1 MLAPSKIYAVKT
13 KAAPVC
19 KNTKIFRPYLKNLNI
34 SNPIAY
40 AIRLNNNTIPTICE
54 YSMNLSL
61 GFRPL
66 IISYSVN
73 NACPPSRAGIGNTF
87 INASRILKIAVNDQK
102 LSQSHS
108 EGKTLAMLTTLPKL
122 SCIFTSFEVNN
133 NSRLR
138 I

>member
-1 MLAPSKIYAVKT
+1 
-13 KAAPVC
+13 
-19 KNTKIFRPYLKNLNI
+19 
-34 SNPIAY
+34 
-40 AIRLNNNTIPTICE
+40 
-54 YSMNLSL
+54 MNLSL

-87 INASRILKIAVNDQK
+87 INARRILKIAVNDQK

-122 SCIFTSFEVNN
+122 SCIFTSFDVNN
-133 NSRLR
+133 NFRLR